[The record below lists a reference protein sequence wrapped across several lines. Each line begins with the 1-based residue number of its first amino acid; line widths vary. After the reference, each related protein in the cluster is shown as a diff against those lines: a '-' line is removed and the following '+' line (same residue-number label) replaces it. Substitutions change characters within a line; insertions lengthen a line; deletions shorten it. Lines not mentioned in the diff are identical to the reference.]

1 MAASPE
7 GAGSCK
13 LRPGG
18 FQVKTTEAS
27 RRSRALRARLLAVL
41 ILSATAACGSG
52 GQSSQ
57 AEVLVVV
64 NGESPIS
71 VAIGKYYRAARGIP
85 PDQVLALSIPLQAPD
100 LSLPADEIISRKQYE
115 KLIRDPVQRFLEERN
130 WVDHIQMIVLAKG
143 VPLKIRGP
151 DVPMST
157 WLRDYTAAS
166 VDAELA
172 LLFSDLDGSPGVAGS
187 VNPYYDSEHSFRE
200 FRRRRPDSPLRY
212 LVARLTGYQDP
223 LDPETGIPVDVKAL
237 IDRSRRPVAE
247 TAGVWLIDQDPTLGV
262 GRAEGNRLLLAPAAA
277 ALRAMGH
284 RVFFETSPSFASGWK
299 EIAGYASWGSNDRND
314 PGPPYYGRIG
324 EALYPGRFAARAL
337 VADFVST
344 SARSFTAP
352 GKYGQSLAA
361 DLIRAGAAGV
371 AGHVFEPTLCG
382 VPRPHILLRRY
393 AQGVPAAEAFYRSTP
408 YLGWQNIFVGDPL
421 MRLPHP
427 LAARD
432 PADLDG
438 DGIENGDDN
447 CRAIP
452 NPEQRDTD
460 GDGYGNLCD
469 GDVDGDGIITTSWGA
484 TMPIDR
490 RGDLEWIA
498 LSAQNRLYDPD
509 HDLDGDGKVDE
520 VDVSMARISLFQ
532 APGPSG
538 R

>member
-1 MAASPE
+1 
-7 GAGSCK
+7 
-13 LRPGG
+13 L
-18 FQVKTTEAS
+18 KTIQAS
-27 RRSRALRARLLAVL
+27 RPSRALRARLLSVL
-41 ILSATAACGSG
+41 VLSAAAACSG
-52 GQSSQ
+52 DGDDSRSR
-57 AEVLVVV
+57 VLVVV
-64 NGESPIS
+64 NQMSPIS
-71 VAIGKYYRAARGIP
+71 VAIGEYYRSAQGIP
-85 PDQVLALSIPLQAPD
+85 TDQVLPLSVPLEEPE
-100 LSLPADEIISRKQYE
+100 LSLPADEIISRKRYE
-115 KLIRDPVQRFLEERN
+115 KLIRDPVQRFLEERG
-130 WVDHIQMIVLAKG
+130 WVDLIQMIVIAKG
-143 VPLKIRGP
+143 VPLKVEGP
-151 DVPMST
+151 GVPMST
-157 WLRDYTAAS
+157 WLRDYRAAS

-172 LLFSDLDGSPGVAGS
+172 LLFSDLDGSPGVEGS
-187 VNPYYDSEHSFRE
+187 VNPYFDSEHSFQE
-200 FRRRRPDSPLRY
+200 FRMRRPDSPLRY
-212 LVARLTGYQDP
+212 LVARLTGYQEP

-237 IDRSRRPVAE
+237 VDRSRMPVAE
-247 TAGVWLIDQDPTLGV
+247 AAGVWLIDQDPTLGV

-277 ALRAMGH
+277 ALRAMGQ

-299 EIAGYASWGSNDRND
+299 QIAGYASWGSNDRND
-314 PGPPYYGRIG
+314 PGPPFYGPIG

-337 VADFVST
+337 AADFVST
-344 SARSFTAP
+344 NARSFTAP
-352 GKYGQSLAA
+352 GEYGQSLAA

-382 VPRPHILLRRY
+382 VLRPHILLRRY

-408 YLGWQNIFVGDPL
+408 YLGWQNVFVGDPL
-421 MRLPHP
+421 MRLPRP
-427 LAARD
+427 LATRD

-452 NPEQRDTD
+452 NPDQRDTD

-484 TMPIDR
+484 TMPIER

-498 LSAQNRLYDPD
+498 LSARSGPYDPD

-520 VDVSMARISLFQ
+520 VDVSMARLSLFQ